1 MRIYGMKSGRNNMS
15 KLIARSYMYNSKKK
29 NNTKQDNVPNID
41 TNEYGCGTILF
52 IIIVFILLIIL
63 FM

>member
-1 MRIYGMKSGRNNMS
+1 MRFYGMRSGRNNMS

-29 NNTKQDNVPNID
+29 SNTKQNNISN
-41 TNEYGCGTILF
+41 TNECGCGTILLMF
-52 IIIVFILLIIL
+52 IIIILLIIL

>member
-15 KLIARSYMYNSKKK
+15 KLIARSYMYNSK
-29 NNTKQDNVPNID
+29 NNTKAKQNNVSN
-41 TNEYGCGTILF
+41 TNECGCGTILF
-52 IIIVFILLIIL
+52 AIIVFILLLIL

>member
-15 KLIARSYMYNSKKK
+15 KLIARSYMDNSKKK
-29 NNTKQDNVPNID
+29 NNTKQDNISNTD

-52 IIIVFILLIIL
+52 IIIIFILLIIL

>member
-1 MRIYGMKSGRNNMS
+1 MRIYGMRSGRNNMS

-29 NNTKQDNVPNID
+29 NNTKQDNVSNTD
-41 TNEYGCGTILF
+41 TNEYGCRTILF
-52 IIIVFILLIIL
+52 IIIIFILLIIS

>member
-29 NNTKQDNVPNID
+29 NNTKAKQNNVSN

-52 IIIVFILLIIL
+52 IIIVFILLIIS

>member
-1 MRIYGMKSGRNNMS
+1 
-15 KLIARSYMYNSKKK
+15 MYSKKK
-29 NNTKQDNVPNID
+29 NNTKQDNISNTD

-52 IIIVFILLIIL
+52 IIIIFILLIIL